1 MKDSEIWDYIH
12 SDTAFCD
19 LTTNLQAS
27 DIDLNSLAKLTIFTR
42 ENLVF
47 SGSVVAQK
55 IAKFLD
61 CEVKFCGS
69 DGQKFSENS
78 EIFVAIGTYANIH
91 KVWKVTQIFLE
102 YSCKISTYT
111 HEMVSKIKKV
121 NPKCEL
127 GTTRKNI
134 PFAKEMCLN
143 SVLAGGG
150 TIHRLG
156 LYDSVLFF
164 KNHIQIYRN
173 FSEFCEKIPEFKAK
187 LPEKKIMVEVENF
200 SDFKILLNYPVDV
213 VQCDKMDIST
223 LKECVKFKNEN
234 SPKVAISAAG
244 GVNLKNCDEFAS
256 TGVDYI
262 ITSAPYMQGA
272 MDLSSKIL
280 LLKEK

>member
-1 MKDSEIWDYIH
+1 M
-12 SDTAFCD
+12 
-19 LTTNLQAS
+19 
-27 DIDLNSLAKLTIFTR
+27 
-42 ENLVF
+42 VF
-47 SGSVVAQK
+47 SGSLTAQK

-78 EIFVAIGTYANIH
+78 EIFVAVGTYANIH
-91 KVWKVTQIFLE
+91 KAWKVTQIFLE

-111 HEMVSKIKKV
+111 HEMVSKIKAV

-134 PFAKEMCLN
+134 PFIKEMCVN

-164 KNHIQIYRN
+164 KNHTQIYGK
-173 FSEFCEKIPEFKAK
+173 FSEFCKKIPEFKAK
-187 LPEKKIMVEVENF
+187 LPEKKIMVEVENID
-200 SDFKILLNYPVDV
+200 DFKTLLSYPVDV

-223 LKECVKFKNEN
+223 LIQCVKFKNEIAPN
-234 SPKVAISAAG
+234 TAVSAAG
-244 GVNLKNCDEFAS
+244 GVNLKNCDEFAG

-262 ITSAPYMQGA
+262 ITSAVYMQGA
-272 MDLSSKIL
+272 MDLSGKISL
-280 LLKEK
+280 IS

>member
-1 MKDSEIWDYIH
+1 MKDSEIWDYIQ

-19 LTTNLQAS
+19 LTTDLQAN
-27 DIDLNSLAKLTIFTR
+27 DIDLNSNAKLVIFTR

-47 SGSVVAQK
+47 SGSLTAQK

-78 EIFVAIGTYANIH
+78 EIFVAVGTYANIH
-91 KVWKVTQIFLE
+91 KAWKVTQIFLE

-111 HEMVSKIKKV
+111 HEMVSKIKKI

-127 GTTRKNI
+127 GATRKNI
-134 PFAKEMCLN
+134 PFAKEMCVN

-164 KNHIQIYRN
+164 KNHTQIYGKFN
-173 FSEFCEKIPEFKAK
+173 EFCKKIPEFKAK
-187 LPEKKIMVEVENF
+187 LPEKKIMVEVENID
-200 SDFKILLNYPVDV
+200 DFKTLLSYPVDV

-223 LKECVKFKNEN
+223 LIQCVKFKNEI
-234 SPKVAISAAG
+234 SPNTAVSAAG
-244 GVNLKNCDEFAS
+244 GVNLKNCDEFAR

-262 ITSAPYMQGA
+262 ITSAVYMQGA
-272 MDLSSKIL
+272 MDLSGKISL
-280 LLKEK
+280 IS